1 MNKDETLEKPTNRW
15 SLICK
20 DTGARA
26 TTFYIYNT
34 SLLNRPNVARC
45 YVSAFVYVSL
55 YNKIAYP
62 ENLQFLLK
70 NIIV

>member
-20 DTGARA
+20 GTEARA

-34 SLLNRPNVARC
+34 SLLNRPNVAWC
-45 YVSAFVYVSL
+45 YVLAFVYIAVQQMIYL
-55 YNKIAYP
+55 RICNFYQYKKIYA
-62 ENLQFLLK
+62 
-70 NIIV
+70 

>member
-45 YVSAFVYVSL
+45 YVYQL
-55 YNKIAYP
+55 LCTCRCKITYP

-70 NIIV
+70 NIIL